1 MAFAIAGLSTAATI
15 GLVSAGVGAATAG
28 GMAIGANQ
36 RRKSRERELDQFAKQ
51 SPLYTPSKSIQ
62 EYYQQALNRYNENPY
77 QSQQYQLGAMNAQ
90 RATAQGIGALQDRRS
105 AIGGIGRLALGQNTA
120 MQNLGAQAE
129 AQRNQ
134 RFGQLGGAS
143 QMQAAE
149 QAKAFD
155 INKMTPYN
163 RQFGLKQM
171 KSAAANEEYAKNVS
185 STFNALGNMASIGMM
200 SGQTAG
206 VPPTG
211 MSAGNLA
218 KNDATLNNFYATRGK
233 INPNYIPNARGVY
246 PQNSTFLNDMSNWN
260 KARSLGG

>member
-1 MAFAIAGLSTAATI
+1 MDPLTIAAIAG
-15 GLVSAGVGAATAG
+15 GVQALGGAAQTIFSG
-28 GMAIGANQ
+28 
-36 RRKSRERELDQFAKQ
+36 RKKAENELNAFAKQ
-51 SPLYTPSKSIQ
+51 SPLYQGSKSISD
-62 EYYQQALNRYNENPY
+62 YYQQAMNRYNENPY

-134 RFGQLGGAS
+134 RFGQLGQAS
-143 QMQAAE
+143 
-149 QAKAFD
+149 QAKASEDYKMFD

-163 RQFGLKQM
+163 RQLQLKQL
-171 KSAAANEEYAKNVS
+171 AAQAANDRANAGLQMVGS
-185 STFNALGNMASIGMM
+185 ALGGIAQAGMM
-200 SGQTAG
+200 GGQKTPG
-206 VPPTG
+206 VSPTG
-211 MSAGNLA
+211 VDLPAGNLA
-218 KNDATLNNFYATRGK
+218 KNDATLNNFFATRGK

-246 PQNSTFLNDMSNWN
+246 SQNSTFMNDMSNWN